1 MKKSRKLWTF
11 VLSITFVLAMTACG
25 AKEEKEVITTIEN
38 KESVTDTKM
47 LESEKRIFPY
57 EFQDS
62 NGKEVKVE
70 KVDRVVILYGSFA
83 EIWQLAG
90 GKLVGT
96 TKDAIEERKMVLGE
110 ETEIVG
116 TVKDPNLE
124 QILALNP
131 DFVIMSADIAAQ
143 TALEESLDE
152 MQIPNASMRVDTFED
167 YLKFLRIAC
176 DMTER
181 EELYQEN
188 GIKVKEQ
195 IEQIL
200 AKIPKDEEKKV
211 LLLRAYS
218 TGIKAKTDDNFT
230 GVILENL
237 GLTNIAKKYPSLLE
251 DMSIEEVIMEDP
263 DFIFVITMGA
273 EEKALQALKDSVESD
288 PAWNALKAVKN
299 EHYIILPKEL
309 FHYKPNAK
317 WAESYEYLAKIIY
330 PEIFYP

>member
-11 VLSITFVLAMTACG
+11 VLSMTFVLAMTACA
-25 AKEEKEVITTIEN
+25 AKEEKEVITTIED

-47 LESEKRIFPY
+47 LGSEKRIFPY

-70 KVDRVVILYGSFA
+70 KIDRVVILYGSFA

-230 GVILENL
+230 GVILKNL

-330 PEIFYP
+330 PEIIYP

>member
-11 VLSITFVLAMTACG
+11 VLSMTFVLAMTACA
-25 AKEEKEVITTIEN
+25 AKEEKEVITTIED

-47 LESEKRIFPY
+47 LGSEKRIFPY

-70 KVDRVVILYGSFA
+70 KIDRVVILYGSFA

-195 IEQIL
+195 IEEIL

>member
-11 VLSITFVLAMTACG
+11 VLSMTFVLAMTACA
-25 AKEEKEVITTIEN
+25 AKEEKEVITTIED

-47 LESEKRIFPY
+47 LGSEKRIFPY

-70 KVDRVVILYGSFA
+70 KIDRVVILYGSFA

-330 PEIFYP
+330 PEIIYP